1 LIISKNYPAQ
11 LFEPVNEPLHMGT
24 RTFDHCLYA
33 RQSAEQMSLLDLIIL
48 YAAFFM
54 LTVEIASDG
63 TEQNLARRVF

>member
-1 LIISKNYPAQ
+1 
-11 LFEPVNEPLHMGT
+11 MGT

-63 TEQNLARRVF
+63 NEQNLARRVFLYNSEIRSIAG

>member
-1 LIISKNYPAQ
+1 
-11 LFEPVNEPLHMGT
+11 MGT
-24 RTFDHCLYA
+24 RTFDHCLFA